1 MDGIGSLGAA
11 LGPQSLAAAVVP
23 DGPSETPIVTPLP
36 PLSTI
41 DGADAGATAGLAG
54 VQPAGNVEGKSFGET
69 LMSYLGEVNDKM
81 TTSDKDVRD
90 LASGKEN
97 DPQKVV
103 QSVEEAN
110 LAFQFTMAMRTK
122 LLTAYQDI
130 SRMQV

>member
-11 LGPQSLAAAVVP
+11 LGPQPLASAVVP
-23 DGPSETPIVTPLP
+23 DAPSENPIVTPLP

-41 DGADAGATAGLAG
+41 DGTDAGAAPGLAG
-54 VQPAGNVEGKSFGET
+54 VQPAGDVEGKSFSDT

-81 TTSDKDVRD
+81 TTSDKNVRD

-110 LAFQFTMAMRTK
+110 LAFQFTMAMRSK
-122 LLTAYQDI
+122 LLTAYQDV